1 MQYNANLFIVTFPD
15 QVLFLLLASKLSVL
29 LSGDLT
35 MPDTTTLFWY
45 MFVVVAS
52 VFILTVF

>member
-1 MQYNANLFIVTFPD
+1 MQYNANLFILTFPD
-15 QVLFLLLASKLSVL
+15 QVLFLLLVSILSVL
-29 LSGDLT
+29 LSGNLT

-52 VFILTVF
+52 VSILTVF

>member
-1 MQYNANLFIVTFPD
+1 MQYNANLFIVIFPD